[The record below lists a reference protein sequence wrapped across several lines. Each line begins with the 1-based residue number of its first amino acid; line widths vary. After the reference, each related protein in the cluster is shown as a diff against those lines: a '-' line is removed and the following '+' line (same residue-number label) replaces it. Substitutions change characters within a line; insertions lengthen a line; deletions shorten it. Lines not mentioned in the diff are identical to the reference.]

1 MIAKLV
7 VLVDL
12 EELVLAKGLLV
23 MSEFDSDLSFPNLRR
38 LTMRG
43 VMEINDLGSTPTPIF
58 TRDHTPQL
66 ATLALEETRLSYWGF
81 EHHFSGVYD
90 QITTLAVKDSDE
102 TRYLGRL
109 SSLAHL
115 GKLRN
120 LRHLSLDVRTLIE
133 HDLLAVEGLHLES
146 LHLSLKMLV
155 DEPDLTELL
164 EEILDGEIGG
174 LQVDR
179 IVIYGQELEL
189 VKGNFNRFD
198 FRSDQESPP
207 FERFDGR

>member
-1 MIAKLV
+1 M
-7 VLVDL
+7 
-12 EELVLAKGLLV
+12 
-23 MSEFDSDLSFPNLRR
+23 
-38 LTMRG
+38 
-43 VMEINDLGSTPTPIF
+43 
-58 TRDHTPQL
+58 
-66 ATLALEETRLSYWGF
+66 
-81 EHHFSGVYD
+81 
-90 QITTLAVKDSDE
+90 
-102 TRYLGRL
+102 GRL